1 LNLGSKSAPTT
12 ATVAKADD
20 KEAPAAPVVNPVKAG
35 DAAVTGTAEAG
46 NTSATTTVTVS
57 KVNVGGK
64 DADNAKSSY
73 SSSRSKQLD
82 RRRKS

>member
-1 LNLGSKSAPTT
+1 MNLGSNSAPTT